1 MRHREGMYVQV
12 VGPLKKFQDKISIS
26 AFSLLPVLDSNQIT
40 AHLLDTLY
48 AHLRFVKGALDV
60 SLWEGCRGLNACVF
74 HARMCACAC
83 ACSLEHAMLHAMQA
97 VVETV

>member
-1 MRHREGMYVQV
+1 MQV

-60 SLWEGCRGLNACVF
+60 SLWEGCRGLSACV
-74 HARMCACAC
+74 HMCACVC
-83 ACSLEHAMLHAMQA
+83 ACILEHAMLHAMQA